1 MNSVLKLVD
10 EQFPYYLTAERKEG
24 LEEALKDFPDNM
36 NYYLNNNS
44 LFESELL
51 QGDAIYGLRIINYD
65 TLEARNVKGVLL
77 SNSCDL
83 DLSNNRDYRLKATF
97 APLIKLKNYEN
108 LLLKNG
114 TSKQKV
120 ESKIQAIRHQELTNV
135 FYLPPFCSSEDEYI
149 VLLHDIHSIPIDTID
164 LEGQNQKAFTLSQAG
179 FYMFLFKISIHFCRF
194 HENIER

>member
-65 TLEARNVKGVLL
+65 TLEVRNVKGVLL

-97 APLIKLKNYEN
+97 APLIKLKNYES

-114 TSKQKV
+114 TNKQKV

-135 FYLPPFCSSEDEYI
+135 FYLPPFYGSEDEYI